1 MRVEKT
7 GKRPEQGIGDAL
19 WENTE
24 LPQEIQGTQETPG
37 RAWEV
42 EAQGGG
48 SSSDFRE
55 EQGKSVLTWVSWR
68 ERQSVGC
75 MQPPLGVA

>member
-24 LPQEIQGTQETPG
+24 LPQEIQGTQEIPG

-68 ERQSVGC
+68 ERQPAGC

>member
-7 GKRPEQGIGDAL
+7 GKKPEQGIGDAL

-24 LPQEIQGTQETPG
+24 LPQEIQGTQETPS

-48 SSSDFRE
+48 SSSDFQE
-55 EQGKSVLTWVSWR
+55 EQGKSVLTWVS
-68 ERQSVGC
+68 
-75 MQPPLGVA
+75 